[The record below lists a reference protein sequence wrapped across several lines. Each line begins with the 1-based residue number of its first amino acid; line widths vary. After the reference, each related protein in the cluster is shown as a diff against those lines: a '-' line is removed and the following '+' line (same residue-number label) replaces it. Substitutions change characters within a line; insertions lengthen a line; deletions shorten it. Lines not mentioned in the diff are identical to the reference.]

1 MSTYLNGW
9 GSLICRI
16 SIIMEM
22 MPFGLIKYSM
32 TKVMFINITLKQS
45 KPPLY
50 LMFLLILFHHYG
62 EEFVINAK

>member
-16 SIIMEM
+16 SIIMAM

-32 TKVMFINITLKQS
+32 TKVMFTVNVSPK
-45 KPPLY
+45 
-50 LMFLLILFHHYG
+50 LIMT
-62 EEFVINAK
+62 